1 MTINNPSYY
10 RGGGGTWWQYIRQ
23 LPFCCGSKTGNNLW
37 AGVWESQ
44 QTGTQYICEVV
55 PCPGTKRPCRHC
67 GLQLRCRYKPWGK
80 DWETSAWEI
89 VQNHFEGG
97 RGECTALK
105 RSPSGFTGGRQADAQ
120 FGKLGKID
128 WYDCTSSD
136 CAAGKTC
143 AGCTEG
149 KKVSRWWKVR

>member
-1 MTINNPSYY
+1 MA
-10 RGGGGTWWQYIRQ
+10 RGGNIYIRQ

-67 GLQLRCRYKPWGK
+67 GLQLRCRWSPIDKLGV
-80 DWETSAWEI
+80 WEDGSWEI
-89 VQNHFEGG
+89 YPNHFDGG

-136 CAAGKTC
+136 FAAGKTC

>member
-67 GLQLRCRYKPWGK
+67 GLQLRCRWSPIDKLGV
-80 DWETSAWEI
+80 WEDGSWEI
-89 VQNHFEGG
+89 YPNHFDGG

-105 RSPSGFTGGRQADAQ
+105 SGSSGDTGGGWQADAQ
-120 FGKLGKID
+120 LGRLGKID
-128 WYDCTSSD
+128 WYDCKRTPCTD
-136 CAAGKTC
+136 GKR
-143 AGCTEG
+143 
-149 KKVSRWWKVR
+149 VSRWWKVR